1 MKSLSFSCRSFFSL
15 LLLLLLLFGVFTFLS
30 RFLGEELIIGDSSI
44 DEEDDVVVDRVNG
57 LFLGDDDDALIL
69 GDDDDGELILRD
81 DDDGELILGDVD
93 ILLIEI
99 DNKR

>member
-30 RFLGEELIIGDSSI
+30 RFLGEELIIGDSSV

-69 GDDDDGELILRD
+69 GDDDD
-81 DDDGELILGDVD
+81 DGELILGDVD